1 MNAPTEYR
9 RGAPALGAEIFCH
22 AQATEQRCRVMRTG
36 FFCPWSFCGRPR
48 GERRYVKRGMIH
60 FDNPAVDDFVAVR
73 ASRGHKDQQL
83 EPDRREAL
91 QSKADAN
98 HGFQQIAIRPLPCFV
113 SRGSGVRIPPPRPFQ
128 DSDILSDMAGSGHA
142 SAFHRYTGVDDFVAD
157 LSSRYSFQFPNLDF
171 WGKWPANAF
180 GVPHSCAFF
189 AHENGHNPHSSR
201 YHRDEWG
208 TASRSQRCHYGRVS
222 LARTSTVTCCGW
234 CHSI

>member
-98 HGFQQIAIRPLPCFV
+98 HGFQQIAIRPLPCFG
-113 SRGSGVRIPPPRPFQ
+113 SRGIESC
-128 DSDILSDMAGSGHA
+128 STLLKCELAGESTAMPNALRRHQRMFGSQCQ
-142 SAFHRYTGVDDFVAD
+142 SAQG
-157 LSSRYSFQFPNLDF
+157 N
-171 WGKWPANAF
+171 
-180 GVPHSCAFF
+180 
-189 AHENGHNPHSSR
+189 
-201 YHRDEWG
+201 
-208 TASRSQRCHYGRVS
+208 
-222 LARTSTVTCCGW
+222 
-234 CHSI
+234 